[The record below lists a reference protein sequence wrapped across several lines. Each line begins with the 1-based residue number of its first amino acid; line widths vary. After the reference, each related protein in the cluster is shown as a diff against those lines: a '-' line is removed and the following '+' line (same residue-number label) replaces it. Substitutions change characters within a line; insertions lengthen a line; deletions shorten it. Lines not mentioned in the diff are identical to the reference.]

1 MEIKLEEIIK
11 NDLVSQM
18 YHVKSVEWLRYYY
31 VNKANNLY
39 DVVQHQDELVCFIE
53 DVIKNPNYILNY
65 ECYTAGEHIQKLLKE
80 LNQVEG
86 AYHLSNCLTHTLE
99 TVNDKRLS
107 DDFIRKTKSE
117 ERVDHQDYR
126 DNVKLLRVRLQQ
138 VKELIKETLEIS
150 EADKTINKI
159 NELV

>member
-1 MEIKLEEIIK
+1 MEIKLEEIIN
-11 NDLVSQM
+11 NDLVNQM

-31 VNKANNLY
+31 YNKACNLY
-39 DVVQHQDELVCFIE
+39 DVVQHQDELLCFIE
-53 DVIKNPNYILNY
+53 DVIENPNYILNY

-80 LNQVEG
+80 LKQVKNG
-86 AYHLSNCLTHTLE
+86 YHLSNCITHTLE

-107 DDFIRKTKSE
+107 DDFIIKTKLE
-117 ERVDHQDYR
+117 ERVDYQDYK
-126 DNVKLLRVRLQQ
+126 NNAKLLNVRLQQ

-150 EADKTINKI
+150 EAAKTINKI